1 MTKIKTNDTV
11 AIHYTGKLENGDVFD
26 SSANAEPL
34 EFKVGEGKV
43 IPGFEKEVIG
53 MEVNETKSFTIPTEE
68 AYGDRRDDLIQKVE
82 KSMLPE
88 DLKPE
93 LGMTLMSES
102 PEGHQMMLK
111 VTEIDDETITVDANH
126 PLAGKDLSFDITV
139 IDIKG

>member
-1 MTKIKTNDTV
+1 
-11 AIHYTGKLENGDVFD
+11 
-26 SSANAEPL
+26 
-34 EFKVGEGKV
+34 
-43 IPGFEKEVIG
+43 

-68 AYGDRRDDLIQKVE
+68 AYGDRRNDLIQKVE

>member
-26 SSANAEPL
+26 SSVNAEPL

-68 AYGDRRDDLIQKVE
+68 AYGDRRNDLIQKVE